1 MSCLINSAINSLTIC
16 GFALPFEARITCPTG
31 WCSASGGAKECR
43 CASSS
48 TMNSVPAYYRIVGT
62 VTMTTTSQKE
72 TPRNCMMRKAAAP
85 ISGGERTA
93 PMPPV
98 AISPAAMSGE

>member
-1 MSCLINSAINSLTIC
+1 
-16 GFALPFEARITCPTG
+16 
-31 WCSASGGAKECR
+31 
-43 CASSS
+43 
-48 TMNSVPAYYRIVGT
+48 
-62 VTMTTTSQKE
+62 MTTTSQKE
-72 TPRNCMMRKAAAP
+72 TPRNCMMRNAAAP